1 LPEEERESILG
12 DLVEEAATVPKGGAW
27 RGSLWLWR
35 QVVAIAVRLLIER
48 LRNPEPRAVTKR
60 PRKGDTLMQGLWRD
74 VRLSVR
80 TLAKAPGFTLVAV
93 STLAL
98 GIGANTAMFSVLNTF
113 FFRALPYPESDQI
126 VRVFRTSPNSQSWPH
141 SPANFFDYRDQN
153 TVFESIAAY
162 TQSSI
167 NLAEPGEPAERLQA
181 IDATAEFFQ
190 VLGVHPALGRVFT
203 RDEEVTGNNGVV
215 LLSHSFWMRRFGG
228 DPAVLGRTLNLNGR
242 ETKIVGVM
250 PPSAE
255 YPLLWGPIDLWDP
268 KAFTP
273 EGRGERRQNYLQ
285 AIARLKPGVT
295 REHAEEAMA
304 ALAANIGREYGTNQ
318 GQSLRLEPLHRS
330 VSDDVGRTVLW
341 FTFGLA
347 GFVLLIACANLANL
361 QLVRTAS
368 RSREYAVRVAL
379 GAGRARV
386 LRQSLTESLVV
397 SFAGGALSLALAY
410 ACVEFLGSRLF
421 GNLPGARVSLDARVF
436 GFALLCSVATGL
448 VFGTVPAWLASRADA
463 NQVLRDN
470 ARGSTAG
477 RTHHRLRNAL
487 VVGEVAFAL
496 VLLTGAVLF
505 LRGLEWFT
513 QLDPGWDVDGLLTA
527 RVTLVGP
534 GYGEAPQRAGFYRR
548 LEERLGALPGVE
560 GVALSSSQPA
570 WGLGMSTGRVVEGEP
585 EPPPEQKPLVAYEV
599 VSPNYFET
607 LGVPLLE
614 GRAFTPDD
622 TAGRPPVVIVNE
634 TMARRFWPGQSA
646 IGKRIGRGTVENRTW
661 ETIVGVVG
669 DVGSP
674 TSLRDPETELQAFYP
689 IADQAPWG
697 GVSVTLRTSGAPEAL
712 AGGVRR
718 AVAEVDPGQAVY
730 QIDSTRAVVEQALG
744 SISLL
749 ATLLGAFAALGLVLA
764 VIGIYGVTSYSV
776 AQRTGE
782 IGIRMAL
789 GAQRRDVLR
798 LVLARGA
805 LLTLAGAA
813 LGVGGGYAISR
824 LLEAA
829 IPTLPPRDPVAL
841 VVLTLALVAV
851 ALVACYLP
859 ARKATRVD
867 PLVALRHE

>member
-153 TVFESIAAY
+153 TVFESMAAY

-505 LRGLEWFT
+505 LRGLERFT

-744 SISLL
+744 IISLL

-829 IPTLPPRDPVAL
+829 IPTLPTRDPVAL